1 MTTVTSNDGTKIA
14 FEKVGSGPAVILV
27 NGAMSYRRAFDTTL
41 EDLAELLSKDFTVY
55 DFDRRGRGESTD
67 NSDIKSF
74 TKEREI
80 EDIQALVEEAGG
92 KAMIVGFSSGGC
104 VTLETTAVT
113 PGVTKAFVYEVPF
126 IVDDSRQPL
135 EDYEGYTT
143 KLAAE
148 GKLDELVEY
157 FITVVA
163 GIPPEFVGGIKQDQA
178 MWERM
183 RAIAPTIPH
192 DAAFMSEFMKG
203 KPLLAGYWSKVKVPV
218 LVGDGGASPAWL
230 HNAAEALAEALPHA
244 HRETFAGQTHSFDPR
259 VLAPSIIEF
268 LNGSSDARSNK
279 TSRRKAT
286 AKGK

>member
-1 MTTVTSNDGTKIA
+1 MPTVTSKDGTRIA
-14 FEKVGSGPAVILV
+14 FDKVGSGPAVILV

-55 DFDRRGRGESTD
+55 DYDRRGRGESGNTQP
-67 NSDIKSF
+67 F
-74 TKEREI
+74 TKVREI
-80 EDIQALVEEAGG
+80 EDIQALIEEAGG
-92 KAMIVGFSSGGC
+92 EAMLVGFSSGGA

-126 IVDDSRQPL
+126 IVDDGRQPL
-135 EDYEGYTT
+135 EDYEGHTT
-143 KLAAE
+143 RLVAE
-148 GKLDELVEY
+148 GKLDELIEY

-163 GIPPEFVGGIKQDQA
+163 GVPAEFVGGIKQDQA

-203 KPLLAGYWSKVKVPV
+203 KPLPAGYWSKVKVPV

-230 HNAAEALAEALPHA
+230 HHAAEALAEALPNA
-244 HRETFAGQTHSFDPR
+244 SRETFKDQTHSFDPK
-259 VLAPSIIEF
+259 VLAPVVIEF
-268 LNGSSDARSNK
+268 FK
-279 TSRRKAT
+279 K
-286 AKGK
+286 